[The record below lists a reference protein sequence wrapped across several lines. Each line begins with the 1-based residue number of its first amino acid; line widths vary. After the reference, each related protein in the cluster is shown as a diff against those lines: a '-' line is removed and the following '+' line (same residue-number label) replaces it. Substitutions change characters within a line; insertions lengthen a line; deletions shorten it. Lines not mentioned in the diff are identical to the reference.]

1 MSKSKKITYASIVP
15 LIGGESLGIQ
25 QSLNGQLPEYVLSY
39 TPFQHND
46 KHYIEY
52 LRNQKKWKGDYVF
65 LDETPDYKAKHVN
78 AVNAVCPCA
87 GLSSL
92 SHSSNADSATNKWMY
107 ESAEYVLKNIKPDVF
122 WGENA
127 PRLST
132 EKGRPVANQLY
143 KIARE
148 NGYSMTMYY
157 TESRLHGLAQKRPRT
172 FYFLM
177 KGDQAPILNRFFRE
191 PEPIETI
198 LEQPAIAGDPMDILI
213 NDGDP
218 MDCGFLRYCMA
229 ETGCKTLKQFYK
241 KIDGSTVVVRSA
253 VEDHAK
259 RDLDKVISW
268 MVENNM
274 DDKYVRRAKG
284 IKGKIKQGLGYWAH
298 GNTVLKGVIP
308 AFVSMIPYCSINAQ
322 KGRFLTVRE
331 ALRIMKMPDEFVL
344 AGENPLESVNH
355 ICQNV
360 PVTTAKDMADEVNRM
375 VRGEIELASSSFIR
389 QSNKNG
395 EIISLVEEPKATIEA
410 FL

>member
-1 MSKSKKITYASIVP
+1 MAKKKLTYASIVP
-15 LIGGESLGIQ
+15 LIGGENLGIQ
-25 QSLNGQLPEYVLSY
+25 ESLKGQLPEYILSY
-39 TPFQHND
+39 SPFQHND

-52 LRNQKKWKGDYVF
+52 LRKQKKWKGDYVF
-65 LDETPDYKAKHVN
+65 LDENPTYKGKQVD

-92 SHSSNADSATNKWMY
+92 SHQSKADSTINDWIYK
-107 ESAEYVLKNIKPDVF
+107 SAEYVLENVQPKVF

-132 EKGRPVANQLY
+132 EAGRPVANKLY
-143 KIARE
+143 EIARKH
-148 NGYSMTMYY
+148 GYSMTLYY
-157 TESRLHGLAQKRPRT
+157 TESRLHGLSQKRPRT
-172 FYFLM
+172 FYFLL
-177 KGDQAPILNRFFRE
+177 KGDQAPVLNRFNRE
-191 PEPIETI
+191 PEPIEAI
-198 LEQPAIAGDPMDILI
+198 LDLPPIPNDPMDILI
-213 NDGDP
+213 NKNDP

-229 ETGCKTLKQFYK
+229 QEGCKTLKQYYK
-241 KIDGSTVVVRSA
+241 KIDKSTVVVRTA
-253 VEDHAK
+253 IEDYAK
-259 RDLDKVISW
+259 RDVDKVINW

-274 DDKYVRRAKG
+274 DDKYVRRARG
-284 IKGKIKQGLGYWAH
+284 IKAKLGQDAGYWAH

-308 AFVSMIPYCSINAQ
+308 AFVSMIPFSGIVAQ

-331 ALRIMKMPDEFVL
+331 ALRIMKMPDDFVL
-344 AGENPLESVNH
+344 AGEKPLDCVNH

-375 VRGEIELASSSFIR
+375 VLGECELFNSSFIR

-395 EIISLVEEPKATIEA
+395 QIETLIEQPKSTIES

>member
-1 MSKSKKITYASIVP
+1 MAKKKITYSSIVP
-15 LIGGESLGIQ
+15 LIGGENFGIHESLG
-25 QSLNGQLPEYVLSY
+25 GQLPEYVLSY
-39 TPFQHND
+39 TPFKDND
-46 KHYIEY
+46 KHYISY

-65 LDETPDYKAKHVN
+65 LDENPDYHAKHVN

-92 SHSSNADSATNKWMY
+92 SHQSSSDSAINKWMY

-132 EKGRPVANQLY
+132 EKGRPVADKLY
-143 KIARE
+143 QIGRE
-148 NGYSMTMYY
+148 NGYSMTLYY
-157 TESRLHGLAQKRPRT
+157 TESRLHGLSQKRPRT

-191 PEPIETI
+191 PEPIESI
-198 LEQPAIAGDPMDILI
+198 LEQPAIPNDPMDVLI
-213 NDGDP
+213 NDDDP
-218 MDCGFLRYCMA
+218 MNCGFLQYCMA
-229 ETGCKTLKQFYK
+229 KEGAKTLKQFYK
-241 KIDGSTVVVRSA
+241 KIDSSTVVVRSA
-253 VEDHAK
+253 IDDYSK
-259 RDLDKVISW
+259 RDAEDVIAWMIENKV
-268 MVENNM
+268 
-274 DDKYVRRAKG
+274 DDKYIRRAQG
-284 IKGKIKQGLGYWAH
+284 IKKKLAQGLGYWAH

-331 ALRIMKMPDEFVL
+331 ALRIMKMPDDFVL
-344 AGENPLESVNH
+344 ANENPLADVNH

-360 PVTTAKDMADEVNRM
+360 PVTTAKDMADEVTRM
-375 VRGEIELASSSFIR
+375 IRGEIELAGSTYIR

-395 EIISLVEEPKATIEA
+395 EIRYLEEAPKATIES